1 MSENKKA
8 AAACGG
14 AGGAAPAEDDAPSAG
29 AYRLAE
35 DAIDMSTCLGRK
47 FSSGADKRW
56 KPAIYRESQCG
67 AAVEDDCDL
76 CKTCQRRMEKF
87 AEEEDV
93 AKAQKIGWL
102 GRVTEEPPG
111 WVHMLGTEWAEVKK
125 PKWLGGAGSDLD
137 DSAEMSSVASSV
149 AAKKA
154 KKVVAA
160 AAKKAEKAA
169 AQTAENAALRAALV
183 RAEAAAA
190 AEKARAERAE
200 AAEAAATARAEHA
213 EARLAEL
220 EAKLAAARAALS
232 P

>member
-14 AGGAAPAEDDAPSAG
+14 AGGAAPAEDDAPSAD

-35 DAIDMSTCLGRK
+35 DTIDMSTCLGRK

-76 CKTCQRRMEKF
+76 CKTCQRRIEKF
-87 AEEEDV
+87 AEDPAATV
-93 AKAQKIGWL
+93 GWL
-102 GRVTEEPPG
+102 GRVTEDPPG
-111 WVHMLGTEWAEVKK
+111 WCHMLGTEWAETKK

-200 AAEAAATARAEHA
+200 AAEAAATARAERA